1 MLGQKKVK
9 VSIITPVKNCFSTIK
24 KTIESIKSQTYCNIE
39 HIIVDGVSTDG
50 TLEIIREYDDIN
62 LISEPDSSIAEAMNK
77 GINKSTGDL
86 IGILNAD
93 DYYSSDTIETV
104 VKNYLENPNS
114 VLHGDMRVYGESNFY
129 DVISTSK
136 PDILRGMVINHPTM
150 FVPKSILMKYGSYDQ
165 SFDISGDWELCVRY
179 FLAGIKFKNINKIL
193 VHYIIGGASTI
204 RSGEVFDE
212 MHRVRIK
219 HKLFKRFD
227 KRYFRDKF
235 LLLIFGNNIN
245 FFSHRKRMILF
256 RIKKILNL

>member
-1 MLGQKKVK
+1 MDKLTKVTI
-9 VSIITPVKNCFSTIK
+9 VTPVKNCKDTIK
-24 KTIESIKSQTYCNIE
+24 KTIESIKSQTYSNIE

-50 TLEIIREYDDIN
+50 TLEIIRDYNDIN
-62 LISEPDSSIAEAMNK
+62 LISEPDNSIAEAMNK

-114 VLHGDMRVYGESNFY
+114 VLHGDMRVYGKSNFY

-136 PDILRGMVINHPTM
+136 PNILRGMVINHPTM
-150 FVPKSILMKYGSYDQ
+150 FVPKSIIRKYGSYDQ
-165 SFDISGDWELCVRY
+165 SYDIIGDWEMCVRY

-193 VHYIIGGASTI
+193 VHYLIGGASTI

-219 HKLFKRFD
+219 HKLFKGFD

-235 LLLIFGNNIN
+235 LFLIFGNNVIS
-245 FFSHRKRMILF
+245 FSHSKKMALF